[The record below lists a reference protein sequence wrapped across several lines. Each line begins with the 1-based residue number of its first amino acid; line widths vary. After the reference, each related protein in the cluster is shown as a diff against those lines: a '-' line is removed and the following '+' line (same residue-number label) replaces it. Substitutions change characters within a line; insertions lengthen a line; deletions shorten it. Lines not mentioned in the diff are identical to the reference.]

1 MTSLFEMRIRVGGDP
16 RAFAEFAALRDELA
30 KLNHPACPD
39 VDWAHVEALCLALF
53 HKNGADLQT
62 VAFFTLS
69 RSQRYGLEG
78 MTQGVALIESLNV
91 EWPRLWPSMASVRLD
106 ILSWLFAQLQPLLR
120 GLDVTSWNLPALNQL
135 NAGLERLNEPL
146 SRHAPAPLLTLQTLR
161 QHVVSLLQRGQ
172 RESAAHSQ
180 LVLSTPRAEPALV
193 MPVVIVP
200 TAPLPDLSVL
210 DLNAKRRRMA
220 LWLLAAVTSTV
231 LAGWFG
237 WAQWQA
243 LQAREQV
250 LPDPIWLDSLSLFD
264 AGSAELKSGSTKV
277 LVNALVGI
285 KARPG
290 WLIVIT
296 GHTDA
301 SGDAGQNLRLSH
313 ARATAVRDWMQRMG
327 DIVDS
332 CFSVQG
338 LAASQPVASN
348 ESEMGRM
355 ANRRVDINL
364 VPQAGACA
372 QAVTRTGQG

>member
-180 LVLSTPRAEPALV
+180 VVLSTPRAEPALV